1 MDFKK
6 LQRNAE
12 KIHSVLEE
20 LPDGRLVTKKAIKIY
35 IPSRF
40 IERGLAEIGIK
51 THIVGIY
58 AIVLD
63 DTYYAVS
70 LVNAMVQIEPSST
83 TKVMF
88 DEEQYYE
95 FSFDPGST
103 VLSSTNLVKTD
114 TLVYRIYAEIISKG
128 NVPWYLGYLDLAKI
142 FDTAKYHAGANI
154 GKNHEVTELVISII
168 SRDKE
173 NRHLNYRQVVK
184 DFNEIKTKPPVYIS
198 LKNLTYAATNTTN
211 RIAGSYFGDGLVS
224 ALVNVTDRVE
234 GIENIL
240 RR

>member
-40 IERGLAEIGIK
+40 IERGLAEISIK

-154 GKNHEVTELVISII
+154 GKNHEVTELVVSII
-168 SRDKE
+168 ARDKE
-173 NRHLNYRQVVK
+173 NRHINYRQVVK

-211 RIAGSYFGDGLVS
+211 RIAGSYFGDGLIS
-224 ALVNVTDRVE
+224 ALVNPTDRLE
-234 GIENIL
+234 KIENIL